1 MKRDEITAA
10 LIEELGKIAPE
21 SDAGRLDP
29 DADLREELDIDSM
42 DFLNLVTA
50 LGERLQ
56 IDIPEID
63 YPNLATFGH
72 AVDYLAQRVGAV
84 A

>member
-21 SDAGRLDP
+21 SDADRLDP
-29 DADLREELDIDSM
+29 DAELREECDIDSM

-50 LGERLQ
+50 LSERLK
-56 IDIPEID
+56 IEIPETD
-63 YPNLATFGH
+63 YPSLATLRQ
-72 AVDYLAQRVGAV
+72 AAAYLAQKLDAT

>member
-1 MKRDEITAA
+1 MTRDEITAV

-21 SDAGRLDP
+21 SDANRLDL

-50 LGERLQ
+50 LSERLK
-56 IDIPEID
+56 IEIPETD
-63 YPNLATFGH
+63 YPSLATLRH
-72 AVDYLAQRVGAV
+72 AAAYLVQKLRAA